1 MKKDVPGYFLSMG
14 AFSGS
19 VFALWDSGVIKCQA
33 IFHLIFDASSS
44 SFFLFFFFF
53 SLSHI
58 PVHRFF
64 SKKEISNP
72 LTAQ

>member
-1 MKKDVPGYFLSMG
+1 MKKDVPGYLLSMG
-14 AFSGS
+14 AFSSS

-44 SFFLFFFFF
+44 SFFFFFF

-58 PVHRFF
+58 PVHHFF
-64 SKKEISNP
+64 SKKESKAEESQ
-72 LTAQ
+72 TR

>member
-1 MKKDVPGYFLSMG
+1 MKKDVPGYLLSMA

-44 SFFLFFFFF
+44 SSFFFFF
-53 SLSHI
+53 FLFSHI